1 MKELFLKPGNMAI
14 VINDSEY
21 GLKKESMW
29 SLSKNNLILKRVRDT
44 IQHYRLCSSTYKN
57 GRGTYYTKT

>member
-1 MKELFLKPGNMAI
+1 MKELFLKPDDMAI

-29 SLSKNNLILKRVRDT
+29 SLSKNNLIL
-44 IQHYRLCSSTYKN
+44 
-57 GRGTYYTKT
+57 TKGCVILFSIIDYAAVPIKMEEVLTLLY